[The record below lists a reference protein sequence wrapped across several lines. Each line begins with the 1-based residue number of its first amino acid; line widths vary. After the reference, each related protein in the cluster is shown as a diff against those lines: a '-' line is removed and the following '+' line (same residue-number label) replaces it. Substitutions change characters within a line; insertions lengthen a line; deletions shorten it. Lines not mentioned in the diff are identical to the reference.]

1 MNALQN
7 ATKELSIFWK
17 KAQEGCDHILLTLLS
32 LLTLCIAGMIGWTY
46 QMVNKEM
53 PPLDMQILLGLW
65 VAVGMVGAV
74 GVIGKLV
81 EMIMEV
87 CERP

>member
-7 ATKELSIFWK
+7 ATKELSVFWR
-17 KAQEGCDHILLTLLS
+17 KAQEGYDRSLLMLLS
-32 LLTLCIAGMIGWTY
+32 LLTLLLIGMIGWTY